1 VRFSRRR
8 GNSNTFVFWSLNKIF
23 MRLILLSKCY
33 DFIKENH
40 PEILFAFETETEVEL
55 YLDKMIQQ
63 VLPRA
68 EALMQKRLPKDRI
81 EEFCL
86 REVACQLG
94 PSRFHFI
101 KRILKDEFTGEFT
114 ELSRLGILRY
124 EISTIIYSCTTYFE
138 LFGLFEQEEKNR
150 NLRYVITRFLS
161 DHFGPKTMA
170 TASPLKNSH
179 LERNGICHQ

>member
-1 VRFSRRR
+1 M
-8 GNSNTFVFWSLNKIF
+8 K
-23 MRLILLSKCY
+23 LILLSRCY

-40 PEILFAFETETEVEL
+40 PDILFAFETETEVEL
-55 YLDKMIQQ
+55 YLDKMVQQ

-68 EALMQKRLPKDRI
+68 EALKQKRLPAHRI

-101 KRILKDEFTGEFT
+101 KNILKDEFTKEYT

-124 EISTIIYSCTTYFE
+124 EISTLIRSCTAYFE
-138 LFGLFEQEEKNR
+138 LFGFFEQEEKNK

-161 DHFGPKTMA
+161 DHFGPETTA